1 MPPQLKSGLNNDRTV
16 VSLGDSFYLLTEVLE
31 LARRTRIEK
40 VETVSLDLEDSRA
53 IPSMPRSVETDSVVH
68 TKFGGKLVVLAGKE
82 IVRAAL
88 DKGVEKVP
96 GRFVSPYALKQA
108 KR

>member
-1 MPPQLKSGLNNDRTV
+1 MSAQLNNDRTV
-16 VSLGDSFYLLTEVLE
+16 VSLGETFYLLSDVLE
-31 LARRTRIEK
+31 MARRVRIEK
-40 VETVSLDLEDSRA
+40 VETASLDLVDSRA
-53 IPSMPRSVETDSVVH
+53 IPSMPRSVITDAVVH

-82 IVRAAL
+82 IVQAAL